1 MSVPKVR
8 EKMTPAPRTIGVD
21 LSISTAKELMRRDS
35 IRHLPVLEAGRLVGI
50 LSDRDVR
57 SADSFRGPGE
67 LLVGE
72 AMTPD
77 PYVITED
84 TPLDDVLFTMAKHK
98 YGCALVQNP
107 DSKIVVG
114 IFTDTDA
121 LFMLAGLLRESS
133 LKVAA

>member
-1 MSVPKVR
+1 
-8 EKMTPAPRTIGVD
+8 
-21 LSISTAKELMRRDS
+21 MRRDN

-57 SADSFRGPGE
+57 SAESFRGPGE

-77 PYVITED
+77 PYVATED
-84 TPLDDVLFTMAKHK
+84 TPLDEIVMTMAKHK
-98 YGCALVQNP
+98 YGCALIQDP

-121 LFMLAGLLRESS
+121 LYLLGGYLRMGE
-133 LKVAA
+133 LKTAA